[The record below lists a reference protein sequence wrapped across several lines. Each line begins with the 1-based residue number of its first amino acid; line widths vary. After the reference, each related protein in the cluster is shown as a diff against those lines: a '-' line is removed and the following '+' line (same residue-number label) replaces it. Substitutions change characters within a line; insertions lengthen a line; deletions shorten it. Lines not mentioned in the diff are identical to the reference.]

1 MLLPQ
6 RAWGQG
12 EQGSGDAVAGRVGE
26 EECEVPAHEVPGRV
40 HDLEGGPAVRQRR
53 ERDRVAGG
61 GRCHLDGNLPP
72 HPGEREDDGGYPLAY
87 FRRDGSV
94 QRVEVA
100 VAELMVGRFDVLQ
113 NAVPAE
119 APDHLFGFPP
129 RDLLRLSVSTTLL
142 GSMFGEGRLKGGCR
156 Q

>member
-1 MLLPQ
+1 
-6 RAWGQG
+6 
-12 EQGSGDAVAGRVGE
+12 
-26 EECEVPAHEVPGRV
+26 
-40 HDLEGGPAVRQRR
+40 
-53 ERDRVAGG
+53 
-61 GRCHLDGNLPP
+61 
-72 HPGEREDDGGYPLAY
+72 
-87 FRRDGSV
+87 
-94 QRVEVA
+94 
-100 VAELMVGRFDVLQ
+100 MVGRFDVLQ